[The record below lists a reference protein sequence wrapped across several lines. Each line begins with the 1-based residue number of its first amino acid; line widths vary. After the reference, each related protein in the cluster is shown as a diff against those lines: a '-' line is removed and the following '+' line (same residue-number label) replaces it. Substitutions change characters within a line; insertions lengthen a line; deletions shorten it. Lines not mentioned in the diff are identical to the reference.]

1 MNILFLCN
9 KSPYPAR
16 EGGPIAM
23 NMMIEGVI
31 NAGHKVKVLAVNSN
45 KYSVDISSIPEDYK
59 AKTGIEFVQLDLRVK
74 PFPAFLNLFSSR
86 SLHIERF
93 ISPAFEIKLEEILK
107 KENFDIVQFEMVH
120 MSPYIG
126 VVRKY
131 SNAKLILRAH
141 NIEHIIWERI
151 TKNTRNPF
159 KKIYL
164 THLARTLK
172 KYELSVIND
181 FDGII
186 AITNNDALILQNAI
200 AGRQERS
207 IPGERRI
214 SAGQVISIPFGI
226 DLSKFPA
233 PDSEYS
239 FPSLFSI
246 GSMDWNPNS
255 EGISWFLEKVWP
267 EVHQKF
273 PTLKYYI
280 AGRNMPVWLM
290 NKGCP
295 NVVVVGEVDSSL
307 KFMQSHAIMI
317 VPLLSGSGIRIK
329 IIEGMAAGKAIIS
342 TTIGA
347 EGINCTNEQNI
358 FLADQ
363 PSEFSV
369 VISKV
374 VENKNLCRQ
383 VGENARKLVE
393 KEYQQKDLIRK
404 MLAFYEKQ
412 GT

>member
-9 KSPYPAR
+9 KSPYPAK

-59 AKTGIEFVQLDLRVK
+59 ARTGIEFVQLDLRVK

-93 ISPAFEIKLEEILK
+93 ISPAFEKKLEEILK
-107 KENFDIVQFEMVH
+107 KEKFDIVQFEMIH

-126 VVRKY
+126 VVRKC
-131 SNAKLILRAH
+131 SKAKLILRAH

-151 TKNTRNPF
+151 AKNTKDIF

-164 THLARTLK
+164 IHLARTLK

-186 AITNNDALILQNAI
+186 AITNNDALVFRDAI
-200 AGRQERS
+200 AGRQERL
-207 IPGERRI
+207 IPDERRI

-226 DLSKFPA
+226 DLSKFPVS
-233 PDSEYS
+233 DSECD

-255 EGISWFLEKVWP
+255 EGIYWFLEKVWP

-280 AGRNMPVWLM
+280 AGRNMPEWLM
-290 NKGCP
+290 NKDYP
-295 NVVVVGEVDSSL
+295 NVIVVGEVDSSL
-307 KFMQSHAIMI
+307 KFMQSMAIMI

-347 EGINCTNEQNI
+347 EGINCINGQNI

-363 PSEFSV
+363 PSEFSDI
-369 VISKV
+369 ISNV